1 MKNYIREPLRR
12 GLLLAL
18 AAACLF
24 CGAAATGT
32 GKSGSHPLL
41 PTPSPTPAPQRGG
54 AIRLPMP
61 LNADITDPLQVNTE
75 EMLSFFSLLYE
86 SLITIGPD
94 GRLVAEL
101 AESWSGDES
110 ARVWTVTLR
119 SG

>member
-1 MKNYIREPLRR
+1 M
-12 GLLLAL
+12 AL

-24 CGAAATGT
+24 CGGCGNGDGEEAEAT
-32 GKSGSHPLL
+32 PLL

-54 AIRLPMP
+54 EIRLPMP

-101 AESWSGDES
+101 AEKYRAAPAQIWRAKAVIPRTG
-110 ARVWTVTLR
+110 
-119 SG
+119 